1 MTYTVKKGDT
11 LSAIAKKF
19 NTTTDILVSCNK
31 GLIKNKNSIK
41 VGWKLVIPSS
51 KNYEQIGKQ
60 VEIVLR
66 DIEKLSSFNKLY
78 SML

>member
-11 LSAIAKKF
+11 LSSIANRYGVTVESILNC
-19 NTTTDILVSCNK
+19 NTM
-31 GLIKNKNSIK
+31 IKNKNHIEQ
-41 VGWKLVIPSS
+41 GWKLKIPVS

-60 VEIVLR
+60 VETVLK
-66 DIEKLSSFNKLY
+66 DIEKLSSFNKLN